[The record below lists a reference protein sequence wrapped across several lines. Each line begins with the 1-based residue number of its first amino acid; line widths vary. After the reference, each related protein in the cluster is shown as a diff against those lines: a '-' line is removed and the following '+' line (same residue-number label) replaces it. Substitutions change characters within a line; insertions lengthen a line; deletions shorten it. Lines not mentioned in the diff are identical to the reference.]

1 LRILLIAYYYPPL
14 NTGGTARPEKMAKY
28 LQRFGHK
35 VTVLTHSYTTT
46 DLKNPDVIRIKDISY
61 NKNRKGFR
69 ALIWLGLR
77 LYSEL
82 LTRRGRYHSI
92 YHWWRKRVIKNS
104 HQAISTVKPD
114 VIIATYPPVE
124 TLEIGIHFSQMYGI
138 PLVCDFRDG
147 ILFEPIERSRMETFP
162 CVRRRYVE
170 IEREAVVTSRAVI
183 TIADPITDYFKRTYC
198 KRAVTIA
205 KGFDPDDFQDVPV
218 PAVFDPSKFHI
229 VFTGRFGLADGS
241 NRVEFFFEAI
251 RQMIQKERDLQ
262 NRIRVH
268 LVGDF
273 LKSDLMPI
281 KDLMDMGVVIC
292 HGLVSHAESIGFQQ
306 IADLLLIITLPD
318 RTCSVSTKI
327 FEYICSKK
335 PILALTHA
343 TVLREII
350 KKTQTGWIVHPH
362 DPEAIAQ
369 LLYRIISDSEF
380 YNSRE
385 PNLNAIDTYSI
396 IFQIE
401 KLVSVLND
409 VKGRYKNE

>member
-1 LRILLIAYYYPPL
+1 
-14 NTGGTARPEKMAKY
+14 MAKY
-28 LQRFGHK
+28 LRGFGHE
-35 VTVLTHSYTTT
+35 VTVLTHSYTAT
-46 DLKNPDVIRIKDISY
+46 DLKKPDVIRVKDISH
-61 NKNRKGFR
+61 NKNRKGIY
-69 ALIWLGLR
+69 ALIWLVLR

-92 YHWWRKRVIKNS
+92 YHWWRKRVIKYS
-104 HQAISTVKPD
+104 HRIISTVKPD

-124 TLEIGIHFSQMYGI
+124 TLEIGVHFSQTYDV
-138 PLVCDFRDG
+138 PFVCDFRDG
-147 ILFEPIERSRMETFP
+147 ILFEPIERPRMERFP

-170 IEREAVVTSRAVI
+170 IERAAVVTSRAVI
-183 TIADPITDYFKRTYC
+183 TIADPITDYFKRAYG

-205 KGFDPDDFQDVPV
+205 KGFDPDDFQDIPV

-241 NRVEFFFEAI
+241 NRVEFFFEAL
-251 RQMIQKERDLQ
+251 RQMIQKERDLR

-281 KDLMDMGVVIC
+281 KDLMHIGVVIC
-292 HGLVSHAESIGFQQ
+292 HGLVSQAESIGFQQ

-343 TVLREII
+343 TVLADII
-350 KKTQTGWIVHPH
+350 KKTRTGWIVHPH

-369 LLYRIISDSEF
+369 LLHRILSDSEF
-380 YNSRE
+380 YNSLK
-385 PNLNAIDTYSI
+385 PNLTAIDTYSI

-401 KLVSVLND
+401 KLDSLLND
-409 VKGRYKNE
+409 VKGKHKK